1 MNQRQSDRIEELGRA
16 YQEELRRILE
26 TGNVEPMMAQ
36 AAYQDIEVAPPQECE
51 YPHPQ
56 KNISPYPIT
65 IKQQHNGFIV
75 EVGCQTFVFE
85 TYDKMSKYLKM
96 YFEDPKGM
104 ITKHEEGT
112 LFGN

>member
-1 MNQRQSDRIEELGRA
+1 MNQRQSERIEELGRA

-26 TGNVEPMMAQ
+26 TGDVEPMTAQ
-36 AAYQDIEVAPPQECE
+36 ADYQEPEVCQEIEACPSPERDYIAPF
-51 YPHPQ
+51 
-56 KNISPYPIT
+56 NVT

-104 ITKHEEGT
+104 ITKHEECT
-112 LFGN
+112 LFE

>member
-1 MNQRQSDRIEELGRA
+1 MNRRQQERVADLGRA
-16 YQEELRRILE
+16 FQEALTDIINMGYNDPEPTPMMGAFVEEDVRCE
-26 TGNVEPMMAQ
+26 VEPQQ
-36 AAYQDIEVAPPQECE
+36 AISI
-51 YPHPQ
+51 
-56 KNISPYPIT
+56 NISPYPVT
-65 IKQQHNGFIV
+65 IRQQHNGFIV

-112 LFGN
+112 LFE

>member
-1 MNQRQSDRIEELGRA
+1 M
-16 YQEELRRILE
+16 
-26 TGNVEPMMAQ
+26 TQ
-36 AAYQDIEVAPPQECE
+36 AAYQETEAYPEMEVCPAPERD
-51 YPHPQ
+51 YSHTQ
-56 KNISPYPIT
+56 KNIAPFNVT

-112 LFGN
+112 LFE